1 MLVAVQHNSGAASLQ
16 SRYGSLFASL
26 LRAVHFC
33 QLRSMCLLKEIMMQ
47 TQVIRIH
54 AHGDRS
60 VMQLETL
67 ILAEPQAGEVL
78 LRQTAI
84 GVNFI
89 DTYHRSGL
97 YPLTMPSGLGV
108 EACGV
113 IEALGLGVTEFK
125 IGDRVAYAGGTVG
138 AYASHRI
145 MPVDKLVPVP
155 AKISDEIAASTL
167 LRGMTAQYLLKQTFP
182 VHVGQT
188 ILFHAAAGGVG
199 QLACQWA
206 RELGATVIGTVG
218 SAEKAE
224 MASHYCD
231 HVINYKTSHFVEH
244 VREITGGKGVSVV
257 YDGVGADTFAGSLDC
272 LAKRGMMVSFGN
284 ASGPVPAFDPAI
296 LAQKGSLFFTRPT
309 LGHYTSTIAELV
321 NTATDYFHAVSRG
334 FVKPEIGQSY
344 ALKDAARAH
353 QDLALRKTQGSTLLR
368 P

>member
-1 MLVAVQHNSGAASLQ
+1 MLMAVQHNSGAASLQ

-26 LRAVHFC
+26 LRAGHFC
-33 QLRSMCLLKEIMMQ
+33 QFYSMSLLEEIVMH
-47 TQVIRIH
+47 QVIRIH

-67 ILAEPQAGEVL
+67 ILGEPQAGEVL

-89 DTYHRSGL
+89 DIYHRSGL

-113 IEALGLGVTEFK
+113 VEALGLGVTEFK
-125 IGDRVAYAGGTVG
+125 IGDRVAYAGGAVG
-138 AYASHRI
+138 AYASHRM
-145 MPVDKLVPVP
+145 MPVDKLVLVP
-155 AKISDEIAASTL
+155 AKISDEIAAGTL

-218 SAEKAE
+218 SVEKAE

-231 HVINYKTSHFVEH
+231 HVINYKTSNFAEH

-272 LAKRGMMVSFGN
+272 LATRGMMVSFGN
-284 ASGPVPAFDPAI
+284 ASGPVPAFEPAI

-309 LGHYTSTIAELV
+309 LGHYTSTRAELV
-321 NTATDYFHAVSRG
+321 NAAADYFHAVSRG

-344 ALKDAARAH
+344 ALKDAALAH